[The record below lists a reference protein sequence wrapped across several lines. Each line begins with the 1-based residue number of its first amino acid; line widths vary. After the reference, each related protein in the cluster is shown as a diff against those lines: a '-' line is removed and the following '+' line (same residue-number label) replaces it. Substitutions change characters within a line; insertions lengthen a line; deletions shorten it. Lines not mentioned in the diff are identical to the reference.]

1 MQFAVTPR
9 NEGLPPP
16 PPPPKPTKQI
26 AGESMGTTSARIPA
40 PMAGSWEQNGTKD
53 NGTVAVAHRT
63 LDEEQVVMTPLGKTN
78 TSTVLMIERKLVQA
92 VGDRT
97 HVAGGDHRGIIINKD
112 TTGAAA
118 GKAASAREPAH
129 LMLEFRVFLVSAN
142 TGQHT
147 QESRRIKFWFRPW
160 LSSDEEQAQVAQ
172 DFFRELVSPKEFPRD
187 YVGFI
192 KKLMKL
198 LQKGY
203 NEVQAIEVELRMLE
217 QTSAPPSRP
226 PRPGHV
232 IFCYGN
238 CHRLDRNNNK
248 DGTNISVDVGRVDG
262 DDFGDG
268 SGGDG
273 GGGGG
278 GGEDPSSGNSIHV
291 TPAHDYQQRQQQQHQ
306 QCHQNEDDHNM
317 IGVSYEDMQFEV
329 VPLTPVKILEL
340 IEQAYPNPITPEDL
354 AKDYGWDEAEVLE
367 IILLLKERGLIKS
380 MEYNSYTRI
389 HHDDQEIKIVK
400 QMPTITSNN
409 QPTIAIITAQ
419 YCEKLAV
426 DAMIENKETFVRYT
440 TVGESNV
447 YTLGSIGAH
456 RIVSTKL
463 PSVGSTREAMTAAG
477 NTTTRLLGTF
487 QKVDYVFIV
496 GVAGG
501 VPHYTDYRKH
511 VRLGDVVIAAS
522 LAADLNAVSV
532 QSSQKPYCYVYN
544 NQGDVKK
551 YYPKNDDLQAIGRSL
566 VHSNSDTRKPWVD
579 YVREGLLHLSG
590 RSENDFSRPDPSTDK
605 LYMNI
610 GNKDVIQ
617 VAHPVALQEE
627 DVDGADSV
635 AQSRLHLGPIGSGYD
650 LVRSDSAR
658 TEYAQA
664 HGLLATDVE
673 MNSVLDSIVG
683 NCRDSFILVKGISDY
698 KDGTTSKKWQNH
710 AALAAAAVMKTIICA
725 MDAPKI

>member
-16 PPPPKPTKQI
+16 PPPPKPTKQS
-26 AGESMGTTSARIPA
+26 AGESMGTSATIPA
-40 PMAGSWEQNGTKD
+40 PTTGSWANGTKD
-53 NGTVAVAHRT
+53 DGTVAVAPRT

-112 TTGAAA
+112 TTTADA

-160 LSSDEEQAQVAQ
+160 LTSDEVQAQVAQ

-203 NEVQAIEVELRMLE
+203 NELQAIEVELRMLE

-226 PRPGHV
+226 
-232 IFCYGN
+232 
-238 CHRLDRNNNK
+238 L
-248 DGTNISVDVGRVDG
+248 
-262 DDFGDG
+262 
-268 SGGDG
+268 
-273 GGGGG
+273 
-278 GGEDPSSGNSIHV
+278 
-291 TPAHDYQQRQQQQHQ
+291 
-306 QCHQNEDDHNM
+306 
-317 IGVSYEDMQFEV
+317 SYEDMQFEV

-440 TVGESNV
+440 TVGHSPEKSINGQEQPRRRMNRFGESNV

-522 LAADLNAVSV
+522 PAADSNALGA
-532 QSSQKPYCYVYN
+532 QSSQKLYCYVYN

-566 VHSNSDTRKPWVD
+566 VNSNGDTRKPWVD
-579 YVREGLLHLSG
+579 YAREGLLHLSG

-617 VAHPVALQEE
+617 VAHPMALQEE
-627 DVDGADSV
+627 AVDGVDSGT
-635 AQSRLHLGPIGSGYD
+635 QSRLHLGPIGSGYD

-725 MDAPKI
+725 MDAPNI

>member
-26 AGESMGTTSARIPA
+26 AGESMGTTSATIPA
-40 PMAGSWEQNGTKD
+40 PMASSWEQNGTKD

-226 PRPGHV
+226 
-232 IFCYGN
+232 
-238 CHRLDRNNNK
+238 L
-248 DGTNISVDVGRVDG
+248 
-262 DDFGDG
+262 
-268 SGGDG
+268 
-273 GGGGG
+273 
-278 GGEDPSSGNSIHV
+278 
-291 TPAHDYQQRQQQQHQ
+291 
-306 QCHQNEDDHNM
+306 
-317 IGVSYEDMQFEV
+317 SYEDMQFEV

-440 TVGESNV
+440 TVGHSPEKSINGQEQQRRRMNRFGESNV

>member
-16 PPPPKPTKQI
+16 PPPPKPTKQS
-26 AGESMGTTSARIPA
+26 AGESMGTSATIPA
-40 PMAGSWEQNGTKD
+40 PMTGNRANGTKD
-53 NGTVAVAHRT
+53 CGEVAVAHRT

-78 TSTVLMIERKLVQA
+78 TSTVLMIERKLVQTI
-92 VGDRT
+92 GDRT

-112 TTGAAA
+112 TTAADA

-160 LSSDEEQAQVAQ
+160 LTSDEVQAQVAQ

-248 DGTNISVDVGRVDG
+248 NGPNNRVDVGRVDSK
-262 DDFGDG
+262 DFGNG
-268 SGGDG
+268 GGGDG
-273 GGGGG
+273 EGY
-278 GGEDPSSGNSIHV
+278 SSGNSIHV
-291 TPAHDYQQRQQQQHQ
+291 TPAHDYQQHQQQQQQHQ
-306 QCHQNEDDHNM
+306 HRQCLGNEDDHNL

-380 MEYNSYTRI
+380 MEFNSYTRI

-522 LAADLNAVSV
+522 QAADSNTVGG

-551 YYPKNDDLQAIGRSL
+551 YYPKNDDLQAIGRTL

-617 VAHPVALQEE
+617 VAHPVALQED
-627 DVDGADSV
+627 DVDGTDSV
-635 AQSRLHLGPIGSGYD
+635 SQSRLHLGPIGSGYD
-650 LVRSDSAR
+650 LIRSDSAR

-725 MDAPKI
+725 MDAPNI